1 MATATTAAHPRPH
14 PMRSLLILGAA
25 ALSFALAQ
33 TSLIPA
39 IGDLIT
45 EFHTD
50 AAGVAWTLTGYLLS
64 AAVCTPLLGRLGDMF
79 GKRRMLVI
87 ALALFAAGNVVAA
100 LGDSLGVIV
109 AGRVLQGAGGGIFPL
124 CFGIVRDEFPPER
137 VRSSIGL
144 ISAIAGIGGGLGLIV
159 GGLLVDNASYHWIFW
174 IGAAVAVLAA
184 VAAQLLIPESPART
198 PVRVDL
204 RGAAVL
210 GVGLTRPLYAIAKAN
225 AWGRGSAKTLG
236 LIAAGLV

>member
-1 MATATTAAHPRPH
+1 MSTVQAPRP
-14 PMRSLLILGAA
+14 PALRRLLILGTA

-39 IGDLIT
+39 IGELIKA
-45 EFHTD
+45 FHTD

-87 ALALFAAGNVVAA
+87 ALGLFAAGNIVAA
-100 LGDSLGVIV
+100 LGNSLEVVV

-124 CFGIVRDEFPPER
+124 CFGIVRDEFPAER

-144 ISAIAGIGGGLGLIV
+144 ISAI
-159 GGLLVDNASYHWIFW
+159 
-174 IGAAVAVLAA
+174 
-184 VAAQLLIPESPART
+184 
-198 PVRVDL
+198 
-204 RGAAVL
+204 
-210 GVGLTRPLYAIAKAN
+210 
-225 AWGRGSAKTLG
+225 
-236 LIAAGLV
+236 